1 MHSLVV
7 KETAEAT
14 TQTDVVPEPEVAKP
28 EVESKTEELKTG
40 FNAGRFCRTI
50 FFSGLAIVTLLAF
63 FTFFGGVEFH
73 GQVPE
78 QPLRP
83 ETYLNF
89 KSLILSPSQKNEG
102 PSFQVVVTFFLVNN

>member
-1 MHSLVV
+1 MSLAQLAWIERIMIQASYSQLMHSLVV

-28 EVESKTEELKTG
+28 EEESKTEELKTG

-78 QPLRP
+78 QP
-83 ETYLNF
+83 
-89 KSLILSPSQKNEG
+89 QNEE
-102 PSFQVVVTFFLVNN
+102 